1 MMLLKTT
8 LRPAI
13 SLHWRTV
20 IGSGGGV
27 VVGRTPIYKPVWVI
41 GTERA
46 IRVSGGEIGV
56 RNRSH
61 RSS

>member
-46 IRVSGGEIGV
+46 IRVSGK
-56 RNRSH
+56 
-61 RSS
+61 